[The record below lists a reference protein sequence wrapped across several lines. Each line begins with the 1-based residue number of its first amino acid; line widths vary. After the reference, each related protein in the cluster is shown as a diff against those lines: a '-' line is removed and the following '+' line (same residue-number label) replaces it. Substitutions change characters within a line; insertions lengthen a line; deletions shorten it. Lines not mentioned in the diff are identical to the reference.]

1 MGDRLRGRRRTLE
14 SGSWARQA
22 SRTPSEICGMV
33 WGGCLV
39 SGASET
45 RRDDRGGRDTSAS
58 PRLVFAIPSGEK
70 ATVRVERERPNRQT
84 RDHAPGPRAC
94 RGDPVDRLGGEE
106 ESGTVLGSHLRRVRW
121 SRRGGRGSVAGRR
134 DGGFVEEAS
143 LLATDTKNAIASAGA
158 PETRDCTRRGPVPR
172 RRREARRRRSGRTLR
187 RCELEGEVV
196 RKMWPRRGET
206 AGSRR
211 HRSRQKLL
219 SRVCKQRPGKTPA
232 ARASCAPGFRSR
244 RAFIWNGLRV
254 FF

>member
-1 MGDRLRGRRRTLE
+1 VTL
-14 SGSWARQA
+14 
-22 SRTPSEICGMV
+22 
-33 WGGCLV
+33 
-39 SGASET
+39 
-45 RRDDRGGRDTSAS
+45 
-58 PRLVFAIPSGEK
+58 
-70 ATVRVERERPNRQT
+70 
-84 RDHAPGPRAC
+84 
-94 RGDPVDRLGGEE
+94 VDRLGGEE

-121 SRRGGRGSVAGRR
+121 SRRGGAGQSPDDAMAGSWKK
-134 DGGFVEEAS
+134 
-143 LLATDTKNAIASAGA
+143 LLFSRQTRKTRSRA
-158 PETRDCTRRGPVPR
+158 PAR
-172 RRREARRRRSGRTLR
+172 RRRATARDAGRFRVDGASVRRRRSGRTLR